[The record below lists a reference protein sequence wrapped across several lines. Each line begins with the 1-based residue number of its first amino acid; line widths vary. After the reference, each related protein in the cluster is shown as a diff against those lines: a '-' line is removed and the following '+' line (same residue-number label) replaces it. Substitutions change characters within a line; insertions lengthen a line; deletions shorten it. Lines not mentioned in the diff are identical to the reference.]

1 MAEKAEAANNKLNEK
16 IDKSL
21 EKMKEQ
27 WKVMARKAFF
37 NLLKERV
44 ESNPP
49 DYDWITKLY
58 TEIREKLT
66 KILKKGSDLRVEI
79 EDSMDIEIFDQMIRH
94 NAFKYDDFYNL
105 IKYTFDKCKQLGA
118 AGRDKETDE
127 KLKEILDHMYSGN
140 ATFATI
146 MPLYI
151 KNINFCIDRMYEDL
165 GNFSKMM
172 KEGPKK

>member
-37 NLLKERV
+37 DLLKERV

-58 TEIREKLT
+58 TEIR
-66 KILKKGSDLRVEI
+66 
-79 EDSMDIEIFDQMIRH
+79 
-94 NAFKYDDFYNL
+94 
-105 IKYTFDKCKQLGA
+105 
-118 AGRDKETDE
+118 
-127 KLKEILDHMYSGN
+127 
-140 ATFATI
+140 
-146 MPLYI
+146 
-151 KNINFCIDRMYEDL
+151 
-165 GNFSKMM
+165 
-172 KEGPKK
+172 